1 MAEGPADCDLVS
13 SHSDVA
19 GRDRGSLSSMAT
31 AEEGFQLLSLS
42 LLFIYL
48 FLSFLSF
55 RAAPEAYGGSW
66 ARGSNRSYSRLPM
79 P

>member
-42 LLFIYL
+42 LSYLFIYFFD
-48 FLSFLSF
+48 FLSF
-55 RAAPEAYGGSW
+55 
-66 ARGSNRSYSRLPM
+66 
-79 P
+79 